1 MSIYRPHTGP
11 IILPKWAPNR
21 TIALAEYHRDSR
33 RVEIAWRSGPDAV
46 DILSAGA
53 DLLFEGDNT
62 VPLMNRKY
70 EICGFAAPGPT
81 ELRAIPVA
89 TPYKKELAD
98 KHRSFTMSDWRLGAD
113 ALIQAMSIDER
124 GETVCVDDVSGADA
138 WSKLMQLAC
147 DTRAKLVGD
156 PDAVYGLAWPDGTRV
171 EMWDCDEMTY
181 GDYLQCLAEVM
192 QDYEEHGGGN

>member
-21 TIALAEYHRDSR
+21 TIALAEYHHDSR

-70 EICGFAAPGPT
+70 ETCGFAAPGPT

-89 TPYKKELAD
+89 MPYRQELSE
-98 KHRSFTMSDWRLGAD
+98 RRRVFTMCDWRLGAD
-113 ALIQAMSIDER
+113 ALIQATSIDER
-124 GETVCVDDVSGADA
+124 GETVCVDDISGRTA
-138 WSKLMQLAC
+138 WGRLISLAC
-147 DTRAKLVGD
+147 DPRAELVGD
-156 PDAVYGLAWPDGTRV
+156 PEAVYGVAWPDGSRE

-181 GDYLQCLAEVM
+181 TSYLENLAEVI
-192 QDYEEHGGGN
+192 QEWESGKGGD